1 MLFTYTVSTL
11 KEQETRQHM
20 QKKLHDGHYKWN
32 GPHKIWLEKFQ
43 HKKKTLPG
51 VVEDQVNSMHSLEQ
65 VPVAPWGD
73 ETCKQ
78 HQTYSLQF
86 SCRIDTLVDQV
97 SQEIYF
103 PLVLCKHRLEQ
114 SLLGMTD
121 TFHDLPYHLF
131 HSDVSHSIEWLQVF
145 VAGHLET
152 KSPFVPKRL

>member
-1 MLFTYTVSTL
+1 MC
-11 KEQETRQHM
+11 RQV
-20 QKKLHDGHYKWN
+20 
-32 GPHKIWLEKFQ
+32 
-43 HKKKTLPG
+43 LPG

-152 KSPFVPKRL
+152 KSPFVQHKDSTLELEQGPGERLLVHSLNGQATWGLQ